1 MATQATK
8 RRSKSTSPAR
18 RSPAKT
24 ALTTG
29 TEPKTKI
36 VFGLVFDLRGTL
48 IPVSTT
54 GLEEAKKEGVELT
67 LPAPVNLGSFEDFSA
82 WFKKQFNVEIP
93 KAAEL
98 PEPLAKILTKLE
110 SLEVTVTRAHIKI
123 PGEPDTGKEKEATLY
138 TLELSAAWPK
148 SKGGIE
154 LIPGVLEIQ
163 GAMFGV
169 SNEPTKKTAE

>member
-8 RRSKSTSPAR
+8 RRSKSTSPATR
-18 RSPAKT
+18 GQAKT
-24 ALTTG
+24 PLTAG
-29 TEPKTKI
+29 TAPETKI

-54 GLEEAKKEGVELT
+54 GLEEAKKNGVELT

-93 KAAEL
+93 KASEL
-98 PEPLAKILTKLE
+98 PEPLGKILGKLE

-123 PGEPDTGKEKEATLY
+123 PPEVEGQKEREATLY

-169 SNEPTKKTAE
+169 SNEPKKPAA